1 MELGLKDKFAIV
13 TGNSRGIGKEITLSL
28 RKEGVKVPDISR
40 TTGYDLMT
48 NEGISRLV
56 NDYPEC
62 DILCNSVGGG
72 GRWGSEIPEETEEKV
87 WGEVYKKNAM
97 IAMRLTMKFLP
108 HMLGKNWG
116 RVVTIASIYGHEGGG
131 RPWFNMAKSAEI
143 SLMKSLSLM
152 PRYATKN
159 ITFNSVCPG
168 FIMIPDTGWERIK
181 NEQPVEYEQAI
192 NQIPAKRLGTP
203 EDVAN
208 LIVFLCSQKASY
220 INGAAI
226 PVDGGLSKSF

>member
-13 TGNSRGIGKEITLSL
+13 TGNSRGIGKEITLAL

-87 WGEVYKKNAM
+87 WEDVYKKNAM

-108 HMLGKNWG
+108 HMLRKKWG
-116 RVVTIASIYGHEGGG
+116 RVVTIASIYGYEGGG

-181 NEQPVEYEQAI
+181 NEQPEEYEQAI
-192 NQIPAKRLGTP
+192 NPIPAKRLGTP

-208 LIVFLCSQKASY
+208 LVVFLCSQKASY

>member
-13 TGNSRGIGKEITLSL
+13 TGNSRGIGKAITLAL

-72 GRWGSEIPEETEEKV
+72 GRWGSEIPEETEEKI
-87 WGEVYKKNAM
+87 WEDVYKKNAV
-97 IAMRLTMKFLP
+97 IAMHLTMKFLP
-108 HMLGKNWG
+108 YMLKQELG
-116 RVVTIASIYGHEGGG
+116 RIITISSMYGYEGGG

-143 SLMKSLSLM
+143 SLMKCLSLM

-181 NEQPVEYEQAI
+181 NEHPEEYEQAI
-192 NQIPAKRLGTP
+192 NPIPTKRFGTP
-203 EDVAN
+203 EEVAN
-208 LIVFLCSQKASY
+208 LVVFLCSQKASY
-220 INGAAI
+220 INGVAI

>member
-1 MELGLKDKFAIV
+1 MELGLKDKIAIV
-13 TGNSRGIGKEITLSL
+13 TGNSRGIGKAITIAL
-28 RKEGVKVPDISR
+28 RKEGVKIPDVSR

-87 WGEVYKKNAM
+87 WGDVYKKNAM
-97 IAMRLTMKFLP
+97 IATHLTMQFLP
-108 HMLGKNWG
+108 HMLKQEWG
-116 RVVTIASIYGHEGGG
+116 RVVTIASIYGYEGGG
-131 RPWFNMAKSAEI
+131 RPWFNMAKSAGI

-168 FIMIPDTGWERIK
+168 FIIIPNTGWERIK
-181 NEQPVEYEQAI
+181 NEQPEEYEQAI
-192 NQIPAKRLGTP
+192 NPIPTKRLGTP
-203 EDVAN
+203 EEVAN
-208 LIVFLCSQKASY
+208 LVVFLCSQKATY
-220 INGAAI
+220 INGVAI

>member
-13 TGNSRGIGKEITLSL
+13 TGNSRGIGKEITLAL

-40 TTGYDLMT
+40 TTSYDLMT

-87 WGEVYKKNAM
+87 WEDVYKKNAM

-108 HMLGKNWG
+108 HMLGKKWG
-116 RVVTIASIYGHEGGG
+116 RVVTIASIYGYEGGG

>member
-1 MELGLKDKFAIV
+1 MELELKGKCAIV
-13 TGNSRGIGKEITLSL
+13 TGNSRGIGKAITIAL

-48 NEGISRLV
+48 TEGMSKLV
-56 NDYPEC
+56 IDYPDC

-87 WGEVYKKNAM
+87 WEEVYKKNAV
-97 IAMRLTMKFLP
+97 IATHLTMEFLP
-108 HMLGKNWG
+108 CMLKQKWG
-116 RVVTIASIYGHEGGG
+116 RVVTIASIYGYEGGG

-143 SLMKSLSLM
+143 SLMKTLSLM

-181 NEQPVEYEQAI
+181 NEHPEEYEQAT
-192 NQIPAKRLGTP
+192 NQIPTNRLGTP
-203 EDVAN
+203 EEIAN
-208 LIVFLCSQKASY
+208 LVVFLCSQKASY
-220 INGAAI
+220 INGVTI
-226 PVDGGLSKSF
+226 PVDGGLTKSF